1 MGTVSRALGVV
12 VFVVIVSACSR
23 PVVPAQDAAARGCD
37 PGVDVSDP
45 TRLEVLRSCTAADK
59 GYFTTTATQAAG
71 QISVIVSGLE
81 RYRRA
86 YEKQANKDPKS
97 VNTKLDP
104 SQLIL
109 YVDGR
114 PLHKFYGRWRPGYS
128 HLTFDLR
135 ELARLTANVEQSR
148 DAWKLLLSDGIRDRN
163 MALSVGFAERGPLAS
178 DVDDFELQAISG
190 LWLGVWWALSLVLL
204 GLLYWGRDMLRVPA
218 VAPAA
223 GVVPAAP
230 PVKTAFSLART
241 QMAAWFYAILVG
253 YVFIWLVTGG
263 LDTISVT
270 VLGLMGISA
279 ATGFAATVVD
289 NSLPPDPAAARS
301 QGLLH
306 DLAMDKGTLSL
317 PRTQILV
324 WTVVLIWIFARAI
337 YDTLA
342 MPDFDATLLGLMG
355 ISGGTYVGFKKPD
368 NKP

>member
-1 MGTVSRALGVV
+1 MGTVSRALVV
-12 VFVVIVSACSR
+12 AFFVVIVPAWST
-23 PVVPAQDAAARGCD
+23 PVALAQDAAARACD
-37 PGVDVSDP
+37 PGGEVSDP
-45 TRLEVLRSCTAADK
+45 ARLEVLRSCTAGGK
-59 GYFTTTATQAAG
+59 PYFTTKVTGATG
-71 QISVIVSGLE
+71 RITVIVSGLA
-81 RYRRA
+81 RYQRGYEARA
-86 YEKQANKDPKS
+86 KKDPKS
-97 VNTKLDP
+97 VDPKLDP

-109 YVDGR
+109 YVDGL
-114 PLHKFYGRWRPGYS
+114 PLHRFFGRLPDRDHS
-128 HLTFDLR
+128 DLTFDLR
-135 ELARLTANVEQSR
+135 TLAHDTAGVKESR
-148 DAWKLLLSDGIRDRN
+148 DAWKLLLSDGIRDRK
-163 MALSVGFAERGPLAS
+163 MRLSVGFAGRGPLAS
-178 DVDDFELQAISG
+178 DIDDFELQAISWQ
-190 LWLGVWWALSLVLL
+190 WLGVWWGLSLVLL

-218 VAPAA
+218 AAPAEA
-223 GVVPAAP
+223 GAAP
-230 PVKTAFSLART
+230 APKTAFSLART
-241 QMAAWFYAILVG
+241 QMAAWFFAILVG
-253 YVFIWLVTGG
+253 YVFIYLVTGG

-289 NSLPPDPAAARS
+289 NSLPPDPAAAQS
-301 QGLLH
+301 QGLLR